1 MISFHD
7 SSYFPSTPNVSGC
20 FWWHQKNTI
29 PNFNEFSSGEKV
41 TTEKST
47 AFHRQKF
54 TGLDP
59 QIEAVDEGAF
69 DKVWWGWWMFFGSSP
84 CVVLC
89 FVYKEIH
96 VFIATPQQKWQNSC
110 PTCQNM
116 YLINPETH
124 LEPVL
129 SCSGQNTLMSP
140 DIWECGR
147 SNLALT
153 LHSMFGKQC
162 CIIYIFLAPTKKGDL
177 WKTSWQV
184 WLPNFWWSNTSTQ
197 GAWSGN
203 HLNCFVQR
211 LPGWW
216 FQIGFI
222 FAPIKGRWASLTD
235 IFQMAWNHQL
245 ASSFKPL
252 RDPSSVRSLKFYLF
266 FASEPMLRFFCS
278 RHIFLG

>member
-20 FWWHQKNTI
+20 FWWHPKNTI

-41 TTEKST
+41 STEKST

-69 DKVWWGWWMFFGSSP
+69 DKVSWGWWMFFGSSP
-84 CVVLC
+84 CVV
-89 FVYKEIH
+89 FVFRLQRDSCLYRHTPTKMAKQLSHMSKH
-96 VFIATPQQKWQNSC
+96 VFDKSW
-110 PTCQNM
+110 
-116 YLINPETH
+116 TH

-197 GAWSGN
+197 GAWSGTIWIA
-203 HLNCFVQR
+203 LY
-211 LPGWW
+211 
-216 FQIGFI
+216 
-222 FAPIKGRWASLTD
+222 KG
-235 IFQMAWNHQL
+235 
-245 ASSFKPL
+245 
-252 RDPSSVRSLKFYLF
+252 
-266 FASEPMLRFFCS
+266 
-278 RHIFLG
+278 FLGGGFK